1 MFPNTQFDEKILKD
15 SQEYAKS
22 FQKYDFSDLIEFN
35 DNFLAGSW
43 DGIYGILIF
52 EDGIKSYPLDPNNK
66 LKSKVAIFN
75 EIQKREALK
84 MWNFPYLIQNEI
96 IRPMLEQNR
105 YFSNHDFIKDRSC
118 GSFLTFTSDDVI
130 PEECLDKSKWT
141 EHLCSS
147 SDLSPIQFMKVM
159 TEIHNRRDRD
169 DILNFYNDK
178 VKKGIDSSYKESIT
192 LYQHLEMPY
201 RLRLFGNDD
210 SSYTKLF
217 ATEEEAFDCYNKM
230 KELAKT
236 KSSGYDVIKE
246 LGFLFS
252 N

>member
-1 MFPNTQFDEKILKD
+1 MFPNKQFDETLLKD
-15 SQEYAKS
+15 SVEYAKS
-22 FQKYDFSDLIEFN
+22 FQEYDFSELIAFN
-35 DNFLAGSW
+35 DNFLSGSW

-52 EDGIKSYPLDPNNK
+52 ENGFKEHHKKSDST

-75 EIQKREALK
+75 EIQKRETLK
-84 MWNFPYLIQNEI
+84 IWNFPYVIQNEI
-96 IRPMLEQNR
+96 IKPMLDQNR
-105 YFSNHDFIKDRSC
+105 YFSNHDFIECRKN
-118 GSFLTFTSDDVI
+118 GSFLTFTSDDII

-141 EHLCSS
+141 EHLCSAS
-147 SDLSPIQFMKVM
+147 ELSPVQFMRVM
-159 TEIHNRRDRD
+159 TEIHNRKDRD

-178 VKKGIDSSYKESIT
+178 TKKSIEDSYQESIT

-201 RLRLFGNDD
+201 KLLLQGNDD
-210 SSYTKLF
+210 CSYTKLF
-217 ATEEEAFDCYNKM
+217 ATEQEAFDCYNKM

-236 KSSGYDVIKE
+236 KSSGYDVIDE